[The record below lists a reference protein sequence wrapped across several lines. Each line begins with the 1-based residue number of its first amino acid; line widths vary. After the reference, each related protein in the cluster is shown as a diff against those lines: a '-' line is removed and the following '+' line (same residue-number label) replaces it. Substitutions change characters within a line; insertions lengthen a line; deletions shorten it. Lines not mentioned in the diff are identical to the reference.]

1 MLEIDFDKK
10 KDNKKKLC
18 VLEMMKWFSVVAL
31 FIITVFGNYLYRH
44 YSVILRGVLITCIVF
59 VIIYIMSI
67 TRTGKLFLIFGQES
81 YIELKQVVW
90 PTYRD
95 GLNTTLIVVGVTVL
109 VSLVLWGLDAIVVHV
124 ISFGLRL

>member
-1 MLEIDFDKK
+1 MLETDFEKK
-10 KDNKKKLC
+10 KDNKKKLY
-18 VLEMMKWFSVVAL
+18 VLEMMKWFSIVTL

-59 VIIYIMSI
+59 VIIYMISS

-95 GLNTTLIVVGVTVL
+95 GLNTTFIVVGVTVL